1 MGEFAQFSILGLKID
16 YILRKFKEKPSI
28 GFSPPPKQDD
38 DPPQHQLPDNPFTL
52 SNFLSLTRS
61 RSQNEGLEQRR
72 LQEEIR
78 REERERD
85 LKNIKILLGVHQT

>member
-1 MGEFAQFSILGLKID
+1 MSQVINTKHKSPAKRVRDIKRLLSFL
-16 YILRKFKEKPSI
+16 LRKFKEKPSI

-38 DPPQHQLPDNPFTL
+38 DRPQHQLPDNPFTL

-72 LQEEIR
+72 LQEQI
-78 REERERD
+78 
-85 LKNIKILLGVHQT
+85 